1 MVFVLTSRERVYP
14 DIYQPQA
21 ITNTHKQ
28 HTERLGI
35 SKLKSLFLFRRTG
48 WFAGAKCSCTRMLV
62 GRVAV
67 VTGGNTGIG
76 KETVKELA
84 MRGARVIMGCRLE

>member
-1 MVFVLTSRERVYP
+1 
-14 DIYQPQA
+14 
-21 ITNTHKQ
+21 
-28 HTERLGI
+28 
-35 SKLKSLFLFRRTG
+35 
-48 WFAGAKCSCTRMLV
+48 MLV

-76 KETVKELA
+76 KETVRELV